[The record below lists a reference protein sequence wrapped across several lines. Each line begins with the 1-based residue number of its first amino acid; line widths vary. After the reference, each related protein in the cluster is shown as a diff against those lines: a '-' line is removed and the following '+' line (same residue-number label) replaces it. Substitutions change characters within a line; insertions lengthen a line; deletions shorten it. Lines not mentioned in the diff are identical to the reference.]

1 MKKLLSLLL
10 FSGAVLPVLAGA
22 LEIGFDKGTNPGWG
36 FFIGMEA
43 PGAQGNLVMMPEKVG
58 IPALPAARL
67 EGAFNN
73 GGWYVGMSR
82 NLEKPVPF
90 GKLTIKLASWDYNA
104 IVVRLVDSSGQTHQ
118 MLIWLRSG
126 GEWKEGVWKEFV
138 IKRPKLSPHYWGGA
152 NDGKWHGNLK
162 SVMILVEGVGL
173 MDRKKGQGFLYF
185 NRIAIEAPEA

>member
-82 NLEKPVPF
+82 HFQKSVPF
-90 GKLTIKLASWDYNA
+90 GKLRIKLASYDFHT

-118 MLIWLRSG
+118 KSFWFQGRIEDRG
-126 GEWKEGVWKEFV
+126 KWKELSVE
-138 IKRPKLSPHYWGGA
+138 RPKWSQHYWGGA

-173 MDRKKGQGFLYF
+173 MDRKKGQGFLYL
-185 NRIAIEAPEA
+185 NRIAIEAP

>member
-10 FSGAVLPVLAGA
+10 FSGAVLPVFAGA

-82 NLEKPVPF
+82 HFQKPVPF
-90 GKLTIKLASWDYNA
+90 RKLRIKLASYDFRT
-104 IVVRLVDSSGQTHQ
+104 IVVRLVDSTGQTHQ
-118 MLIWLRSG
+118 MPVGFRSL
-126 GEWKEGVWKEFV
+126 GEWKDLSIEP
-138 IKRPKLSPHYWGGA
+138 PKWSRVYWGGA

-173 MDRKKGQGFLYF
+173 KDKKKGQGFLYL
-185 NRIAIEAPEA
+185 NRIAIEAP

>member
-1 MKKLLSLLL
+1 MKKLFYWLL
-10 FSGAVLPVLAGA
+10 FSGAVFPAVAGA

-82 NLEKPVPF
+82 HFQNSVPF
-90 GKLTIKLASWDYNA
+90 GKLKIKLASYDFRT
-104 IVVRLVDSSGQTHQ
+104 IIIRLVDSTGQTHQ
-118 MLIWLRSG
+118 MPVGFRSL
-126 GEWKEGVWKEFV
+126 GEWRELSIEP
-138 IKRPKLSPHYWGGA
+138 PKWSRIYWGGA

-173 MDRKKGQGFLYF
+173 MDRKKGQGFLYL
-185 NRIAIEAPEA
+185 NRIAIEAP